1 MTTNR
6 LIGSVFIFVSLFP
19 WLSFR
24 LTNLD
29 TQPWSIIFAVLFLF
43 SCLFTSKLVIKTK
56 DLALLSI
63 LPIFFVVLIFDDWVG
78 FLTFRAFASY
88 VGFSVVLFS
97 FIQYIRKYGPPVKI
111 VALSNLIYIA
121 FALLQVNLGNGVVD
135 SLLAART
142 STARGVTSLTV
153 EPTYFGVVLFFF
165 SWLYLFYCN
174 YRPNKL
180 FSFLV
185 LVNFITTLFVAKS
198 SMASLFFLILLS
210 GVLLPKIGFFKSLF
224 LFFLCLPFLY
234 FFIELYLPG
243 SRIYLF
249 YSYVIERG
257 VADFF
262 YYDASANARLAAVI
276 LPLHGFLYNYLMPG
290 GFYSYP
296 DIVQEIFSFYDGFF
310 WYGYNNDKIMSFT
323 GAFVYELGFLG
334 LIYILTISF
343 YLCNGKGFRVF
354 EVLILNVLLFSA
366 IPVGFTIAPLL
377 MSFMFLDVSR
387 RINESQGGRF

>member
-1 MTTNR
+1 MTINR

-24 LTNLD
+24 LTSLD

-43 SCLFTSKLVIKTK
+43 SCLFTSKLVVKAK

-63 LPIFFVVLIFDDWVG
+63 LPIFFVVLVFDDWVG

-88 VGFSVVLFS
+88 VGFSLVLFS
-97 FIQYIRKYGPPVKI
+97 FIQYIRKYDPPVKI
-111 VALSNLIYIA
+111 VVLSNLIYVV
-121 FALLQVNLGNGVVD
+121 FSLLQVALGNEIVE

-142 STARGVTSLTV
+142 STTRGVTSLTV

-174 YRPNKL
+174 YRPNKF

-185 LVNFITTLFVAKS
+185 LVNFATTLFIAKS
-198 SMASLFFLILLS
+198 SMASLFFLVLLG
-210 GVLLPKIGFFKSLF
+210 GVLLPRVGFLKSLF
-224 LFFLCLPFLY
+224 LLLFSLPFFY
-234 FFIELYLPG
+234 FFFELYLPG

-257 VADFF
+257 VVDFF

-290 GFYSYP
+290 GFYSYS
-296 DIVQEIFSFYDGFF
+296 DVVQEILSFYDGFF

-334 LIYILTISF
+334 LVYILTISL
-343 YLCNGKGFRVF
+343 YLCNGKGLRVF
-354 EVLILNVLLFSA
+354 EIFILNVLLFSA

-377 MSFMFLDVSR
+377 MSFMFLDVSW
-387 RINESQGGRF
+387 RIDESQGGRF